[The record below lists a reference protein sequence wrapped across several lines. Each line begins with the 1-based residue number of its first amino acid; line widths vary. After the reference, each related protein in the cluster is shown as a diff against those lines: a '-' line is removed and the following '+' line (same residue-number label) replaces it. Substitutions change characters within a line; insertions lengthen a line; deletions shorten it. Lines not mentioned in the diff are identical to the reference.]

1 MIQILVYAFFIFDP
15 DGIDACY
22 VWQSSCLHR
31 KLSELTEKKKKV
43 FQFFKMINVLLINVL
58 VFPTN

>member
-1 MIQILVYAFFIFDP
+1 MLFLFSIQMELTPVTF
-15 DGIDACY
+15 GR
-22 VWQSSCLHR
+22 CLHR